1 VTLPYGDSEIDAVL
15 FDLDDVLVPFRSLTA
30 WQWAWR
36 PQGPILGE
44 RRVHAAV
51 RRSLKSWDRRRWL
64 GLTGKEPAADE
75 AALRQHLASTL
86 TEIAGHALP
95 AEESDA
101 VVRRMLHPAGE
112 VERFPDVGPA
122 LERLKAREIR
132 LGVVTELPPDAATWL
147 MRRTGLASTLLMA
160 PSPAGPPLPDKAA
173 FRAAVD
179 AIGSVPARTAFVG
192 DLYWSG
198 VRAAARAGLPALL
211 LDRHD
216 AWPKVTH
223 GRLTSLNELEAVL
236 ARGAAPPGNAESD
249 EEIEPAG
256 PA

>member
-1 VTLPYGDSEIDAVL
+1 
-15 FDLDDVLVPFRSLTA
+15 
-30 WQWAWR
+30 
-36 PQGPILGE
+36 
-44 RRVHAAV
+44 VHAAV

-64 GLTGKEPAADE
+64 GLTGKEPLADE
-75 AALRQHLASTL
+75 AALRRHLANTL
-86 TEIAGHALP
+86 VEIAGHALP
-95 AEESDA
+95 TEESDA

-112 VERFPDVGPA
+112 VEKFPDVAPA
-122 LERLKAREIR
+122 LERLRAREIR
-132 LGVVTELPPDAATWL
+132 VGVVTELPAEAASWL
-147 MRRTGLASTLLMA
+147 LRRTGLASELLVA
-160 PSPAGPPLPDKAA
+160 PETEAPPLPDKAA
-173 FRAAVD
+173 FRTAVD
-179 AIGSVPARTAFVG
+179 RVGSVAARTAFVG

-223 GRLTSLNELEAVL
+223 GRLTSLNELEAAL
-236 ARGAAPPGNAESD
+236 ARGAAPPGSAEPD